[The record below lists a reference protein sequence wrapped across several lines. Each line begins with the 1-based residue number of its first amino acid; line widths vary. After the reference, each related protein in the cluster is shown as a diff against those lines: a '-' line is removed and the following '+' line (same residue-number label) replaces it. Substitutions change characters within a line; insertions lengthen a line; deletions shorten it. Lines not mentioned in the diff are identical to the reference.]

1 MIAVSLETE
10 NPSVIRNCRFESGWP
25 GFDSLC
31 RYSMIKTLWNIYIK
45 QKTRNLMRIPVFA
58 MIGGKMKNCVN
69 CGAPIETDKK
79 VCPYCK
85 TPYDVSGFKAEIG
98 EMFGEITIGGKTSRV
113 YLGNVERKQL
123 LNSEP
128 YYDANGILHRE
139 IPREIRK
146 FTLIEV

>member
-1 MIAVSLETE
+1 MELE
-10 NPSVIRNCRFESGWP
+10 PVAIRSGVYSPCRFES
-25 GFDSLC
+25 
-31 RYSMIKTLWNIYIK
+31 YTLRLRNIYIK
-45 QKTRNLMRIPVFA
+45 QKTRNLTRIPIFA
-58 MIGGKMKNCVN
+58 MIWVQNMTNCVN

-113 YLGNVERKQL
+113 YLGNVERNQL
-123 LNSEP
+123 LIEP

-139 IPREIRK
+139 IPKTIRK

>member
-1 MIAVSLETE
+1 
-10 NPSVIRNCRFESGWP
+10 
-25 GFDSLC
+25 
-31 RYSMIKTLWNIYIK
+31 MIKTLWNIYIK
-45 QKTRNLMRIPVFA
+45 RKTRNLTRIPIFA
-58 MIGGKMKNCVN
+58 MIGVQNMTNCVN

-113 YLGNVERKQL
+113 YLGNVEHNRL
-123 LNSEP
+123 LREP

-139 IPREIRK
+139 IPKTIRK

>member
-1 MIAVSLETE
+1 
-10 NPSVIRNCRFESGWP
+10 
-25 GFDSLC
+25 
-31 RYSMIKTLWNIYIK
+31 MIKTLWNIYIK
-45 QKTRNLMRIPVFA
+45 QKTRNLTRIPIFA
-58 MIGGKMKNCVN
+58 MIWVQNMTNCVN

-98 EMFGEITIGGKTSRV
+98 EMFFGEITIGGRTSRV
-113 YLGNVERKQL
+113 CLGNVERKQL
-123 LNSEP
+123 LIEP

-139 IPREIRK
+139 ISKEIRK

>member
-1 MIAVSLETE
+1 MVL
-10 NPSVIRNCRFESGWP
+10 
-25 GFDSLC
+25 
-31 RYSMIKTLWNIYIK
+31 
-45 QKTRNLMRIPVFA
+45 
-58 MIGGKMKNCVN
+58 NCVN

-98 EMFGEITIGGKTSRV
+98 EMFFGEITIGGKTSRV
-113 YLGNVERKQL
+113 YLENVERKQL

-128 YYDANGILHRE
+128 YCDANGILHRE
-139 IPREIRK
+139 IPRKIRK